1 MMFSATVTKTN
12 NDPLDLT
19 LRNHCNHQEEQIY
32 YNRLVKAETIWKS
45 MRSEGLL
52 GNDELRADNPFQEM
66 SFMGKED
73 DGRWRPTWG

>member
-1 MMFSATVTKTN
+1 MMLSATVTKTN

-19 LRNHCNHQEEQIY
+19 LRNHCNHQWEQVY
-32 YNRLVKAETIWKS
+32 YNRLVKAETIQKN

-52 GNDELRADNPFQEM
+52 GNGELRADNPFQEM
-66 SFMGKED
+66 SFMGKEG